1 MFKKI
6 NTIILFCCFLFQ
18 FHCYSQN
25 SSTLNQKE
33 IENTKSEI
41 SNTDELENYFQ
52 LVIKHYAQLSDSTII
67 VALQG
72 IELSEKLY
80 NPKYTALFHNAIG
93 MYYLQISNYS
103 LSLKHHFT
111 ALKIREKLF
120 SEKDIASSM
129 NNIGLVYQKIGNFEQ
144 SVNYFNNALQI
155 NEKIKN
161 EEGIAINLGNLSIVY
176 TEQQDFEKAIFY
188 AEKSLIEKQK
198 LNDSISISATLNNLG
213 NIYYE
218 IGNFDKSLK
227 YYSEALKISEKIDD
241 RKGVAIRLL
250 NIGELYRK
258 NKNKELAH
266 KFFNKSLEIS
276 LNINDIEL
284 MSKNYLSLS
293 DIFFEQ
299 KKYKTAYEYHKMFYL
314 LSDSMFN
321 QKVSEQIS
329 EMSAKYETE
338 KKQKEI
344 ELLNKEKEKQ
354 TAISAE
360 QNKRKNI
367 IIFSSIVGLLLV
379 TIFSIFLFNRLNVT
393 RKQKLIIEEKQKE
406 ITDSITYAKR
416 VQTAILPPESYW
428 KNYLPNSFVLYQP
441 KDIVSGDFYWLE
453 NVNNLVL
460 FAAADCTGHGVS
472 GAMVSVVCSNALNR
486 TVKEFGITEP
496 DKILNKVRELVLET
510 FAKSES
516 DIKDGM
522 DISLCCLNIKTN
534 ELIWS
539 GANNPLWY
547 IRENNLNEIKGDKQ
561 PIGKNDNPKPFTS
574 HSLQLQ
580 KQDTIY
586 IFTDGYADQFGGEKN
601 KKLMYKPLK
610 NLLLEIHQQSLSE
623 QKEILQQH
631 FANWKGN
638 IEQTDDVLIIG
649 VKV

>member
-1 MFKKI
+1 MFKQI
-6 NTIILFCCFLFQ
+6 NTIILFYCFSFQ
-18 FHCYSQN
+18 FHCYSQD
-25 SSTLNQKE
+25 SSTHHRNS

-41 SNTDELENYFQ
+41 SNTDKLEDYFEL
-52 LVIKHYAQLSDSTII
+52 VVKHYTQLSDSTII

-80 NPKYTALFHNAIG
+80 NPKYSALFHNAIG
-93 MYYLQISNYS
+93 MYYLQKSNYS

-111 ALKIREKLF
+111 ALKIREKIF

-176 TEQQDFEKAIFY
+176 TEQKDFEKAIFY
-188 AEKSLIEKQK
+188 AEKSLIGKQK
-198 LNDSISISATLNNLG
+198 LNDSISISATLSNLG

-227 YYSEALKISEKIDD
+227 YYSEALKISEQIGD
-241 RKGVAIRLL
+241 RRGVAIRLL

-258 NKNKELAH
+258 NKNNEFAY
-266 KFFNKSLEIS
+266 KFFNNSLEIS
-276 LNINDIEL
+276 LDINDIEL

-293 DIFFEQ
+293 DILFEQ
-299 KKYKTAYEYHKMFYL
+299 KKYKTAYEYHQMFYL

-354 TAISAE
+354 TAISTE

-367 IIFSSIVGLLLV
+367 IIFSSIAGLLLV
-379 TIFSIFLFNRLNVT
+379 TIFYVFLFNRFNVT

-406 ITDSITYAKR
+406 ITDSITFAKR
-416 VQTAILPPESYW
+416 LQTAILPPENYW
-428 KNYLPNSFVLYQP
+428 KNHLLKSFVLYQP

-486 TVKEFGITEP
+486 TVKELGITEP
-496 DKILNKVRELVLET
+496 AKILDKTRELVLET
-510 FAKSES
+510 FEKSYEEV
-516 DIKDGM
+516 KDGM
-522 DISLCCLNIKTN
+522 DISLCCLNTKTN
-534 ELIWS
+534 ELLWS

-547 IRENNLNEIKGDKQ
+547 IRENNLHEIKGDKQ
-561 PIGKNDNPKPFTS
+561 PIGQNDNPKPFTT
-574 HSLQLQ
+574 HKIELQ
-580 KQDTIY
+580 KGDTVY
-586 IFTDGYADQFGGEKN
+586 IFTDGYADQFGGERGRKF
-601 KKLMYKPLK
+601 MHKPLK
-610 NLLLEIHQQSLSE
+610 ELLLSIQNKSINE
-623 QKEILQQH
+623 QKEVLYQN
-631 FANWKGN
+631 FTNWKKN
-638 IEQTDDVLIIG
+638 TEQTDDVLVIG
-649 VKV
+649 FKI